1 MTASDALLT
10 DLYCLRMAA
19 DYLHEGAADDL
30 VTFELSARADRALT
44 VAGVHEALAFLEGLR
59 FTDADLAWL
68 AQQDG
73 ATFDEPVLTR
83 LRDLRFTGTVWAA
96 REGTIVPAATPMLR
110 LTAPRLQ
117 ATLVESPLLAATNYA
132 VRVATNAT
140 QIVRAAAG
148 RPVWDFSMRRLDGL
162 GAAHS
167 AARAAYL
174 AGFAGTA
181 TTAAARDLAIP
192 ATGTMA
198 HAKVMARGR
207 AGELAV
213 FCDQLR
219 ARPAGATLLVDTY
232 DTPEGVRRAI
242 EAQRLTGGRLKAI
255 RIDSGDHATLAREA
269 RALLDAAG
277 LADTQIILTGDLDAE
292 RIAAFVAEGV
302 PAGVFG
308 VGSQLR
314 GGEPLSAVYKLVEQ
328 PAETDPAL
336 RHTMKLSP
344 GKINDPGAHQ
354 VTRRADGTHLLHL
367 AGESFDGEPLLREVM
382 RDGVRTARA
391 PELAADRV
399 HAAAERARVPA
410 TGLAPLERSP
420 RLLALRARLA
430 TPADP
435 DSVPDEGETAMS
447 ADTALIAVDVQHD
460 FLPGGALG
468 VPGGDAVIAPLVAA
482 ARDVALVV
490 KTRDNHPAGHC
501 SFAEQG
507 GTWPPHCMAGTHG
520 AELHPDIAAL
530 PGPLLDK
537 ATTLDADAY
546 SGFDGTGLTE
556 LLREAGVTRVL
567 VGGLATDY
575 CVKATV
581 LDALRAGFDVTV
593 LVDAVAAVDVEAG
606 DGERALREMA
616 GAGAHFTRGW
626 GREDSNLRLTDYES
640 AALTN

>member
-1 MTASDALLT
+1 MTVSDALLT
-10 DLYCLRMAA
+10 DLYCLTMAA
-19 DYLHEGAADDL
+19 DYLHEGAADDI

-59 FTDADLAWL
+59 FTDDDTGWL
-68 AQQDG
+68 AQQDA
-73 ATFDEPVLTR
+73 ATFDAPVLAR
-83 LRDLRFTGTVWAA
+83 LRDLRFTGSVWAL
-96 REGTIVPAATPMLR
+96 REGTIVPAATPLLR
-110 LTAPRLQ
+110 LTATRLE

-207 AGELAV
+207 AGETRV
-213 FCDQLR
+213 FCDGLR

-232 DTPEGVRRAI
+232 DTLEGVRRAI
-242 EAQRLTGGRLKAI
+242 EAQRLTGGRLRAI
-255 RIDSGDHATLAREA
+255 RIDSGDHATLARAA
-269 RALLDAAG
+269 RGLLDAAG

-292 RIAAFVAEGV
+292 RIAAFVAAGV

-328 PAETDPAL
+328 PAENDPAL
-336 RHTMKLSP
+336 RYTMKLSP
-344 GKINDPGAHQ
+344 GKINDPGAHG
-354 VTRRADGTHLLHL
+354 VTRRPDGTHLLHL
-367 AGESFDGEPLLREVM
+367 ADESFDGEPLLREVM
-382 RDGVRTARA
+382 RDGARTAQA
-391 PELAADRV
+391 PDLAADRV
-399 HAAAERARVPA
+399 HAAAERDRLAP

-430 TPADP
+430 TAAATDAADEAEEP
-435 DSVPDEGETAMS
+435 DMP

-468 VPGGDAVIAPLVAA
+468 VPGGDAVVAPLVAA
-482 ARDVALVV
+482 ARAVALVV
-490 KTRDNHPAGHC
+490 KTRDHHPAGHC

-507 GTWPPHCMAGTHG
+507 GTWPPHCVAGTHG

-537 ATTLDADAY
+537 ATTLDVDAY
-546 SGFDGTGLTE
+546 SGFDATGLAQ
-556 LLREAGVTRVL
+556 LLREAGITRVL

-593 LVDAVAAVDVEAG
+593 LREAIAAVEVEPG
-606 DGERALREMA
+606 DGERALEEMTHA
-616 GAGAHFTRGW
+616 GACVAQRW